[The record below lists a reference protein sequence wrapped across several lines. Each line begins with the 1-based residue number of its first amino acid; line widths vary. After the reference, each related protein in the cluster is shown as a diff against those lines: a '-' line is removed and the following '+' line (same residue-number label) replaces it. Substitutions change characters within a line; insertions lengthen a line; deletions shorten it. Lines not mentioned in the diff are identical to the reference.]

1 MTQPRELHP
10 RLGRLHKGRERWP
23 KLFVAQVLAAAQLA
37 GHRGRSWPARSPAH
51 HLRARRGRGAV
62 AALRAAERQLYGNR
76 GRRVIVKARIVR
88 QGFRG
93 PSAVRAHL
101 SYVKREG
108 VRKDGAPA
116 RMFDAASDD
125 ADLRAFAERARDDR
139 HHFRFVV
146 SPEEATEME
155 DLRAFTRDLVKQM
168 ERDLG
173 TRLDWVAL
181 DHWNTDNP
189 HIHLIVRGT
198 DDRGDTLVIH
208 RDYISHGMRER
219 AAELV
224 TIELGQQSE
233 HEVRRKLAG
242 EVGADRWTRL
252 DATLRRE
259 AQRAESG
266 VLDFRP
272 EVVRPDAAGSEIRTL
287 LLGRLQKLDRM
298 GFARAVGPAQWLL
311 ADEAEPS
318 LRELGIRGDIIRTM
332 QRAFSVR
339 GQERSPTDFA
349 ISDAPIA
356 LEQTVIGRVIE
367 KGLDDELKGS
377 AYLVVDGVDGRA
389 HYLRVPNFD
398 AITDVPEGGIIAV
411 GRAQGR
417 QSDRTIARLAEA
429 LNGIYDPERQRL
441 ELTRA
446 NASDPEALVEA
457 HVRRLEALRRGG
469 RIVER
474 LPDGRWNIPEDYLDR
489 ARAYDARHG
498 AALELEVRTLSRL
511 PLERQV
517 VASGAT
523 WLDRELVKR
532 EKMELAD
539 TGFGREVRTALQQ
552 RVEQLI
558 GCGLAHRLQS
568 RLIFARELLDTLTRR
583 ELADAAAGIARD
595 TGLQYRPLEEG
606 ERVSGI
612 YRRRVDLASGR
623 FALIENQR
631 QFALVP
637 WRPIVERQLGHEV
650 SGVLRAGSV
659 SWNLQR
665 ERGLGI

>member
-1 MTQPRELHP
+1 MEDREFHP
-10 RLGRLHKGRERWP
+10 KLGRLKKSRERLP
-23 KLFVAQVLAAAQLA
+23 KLFVAQVLAAAQRA
-37 GHRGRSWPARSPAH
+37 GHVGGGWPTGSPANH
-51 HLRARRGRGAV
+51 TRAERGRGGVDAW
-62 AALRAAERQLYGNR
+62 RAAERRLYGNR
-76 GRRVIVKARIVR
+76 ARRVIVKARIVR

-93 PSAVRAHL
+93 AGAVRAHL
-101 SYVKREG
+101 SYLKREG
-108 VRKDGAPA
+108 VTRDGTAA

-125 ADLRAFAERARDDR
+125 AELRAFAERTSDDR
-139 HHFRFVV
+139 HHFRFIV
-146 SPEEATEME
+146 SPEDATEME

-173 TRLDWVAL
+173 TQLDWVAL

-189 HIHLIVRGT
+189 HIHLVVRGA
-198 DDRGDTLVIH
+198 DERGDTLVIH

-224 TIELGQQSE
+224 TIELGPHSE
-233 HEVRRKLAG
+233 HQVSRKLAR

-252 DATLRRE
+252 DATLRHI
-259 AQRAESG
+259 AQRTDGGA
-266 VLDFRP
+266 LDFRP
-272 EVVRPDAAGSEIRTL
+272 EVARPETAGSEIRTL
-287 LLGRLQKLDRM
+287 LLGRLQKLERM
-298 GFARAVGPAQWLL
+298 GLARAIGPAQWLL
-311 ADEAEPS
+311 AEEAEPS

-332 QRAFSVR
+332 QRALSAQ

-349 ISDAPIA
+349 ISDAPITS
-356 LEQTVIGRVIE
+356 EQTVIGRVVE

-398 AITDVPEGGIIAV
+398 AITDVPEGGVVAV

-429 LNGIYDPERQRL
+429 LNGIYDPERHRL

-446 NASDPEALVEA
+446 NASDPEAWVEA

-532 EKMELAD
+532 ETTELAE
-539 TGFGREVRTALQQ
+539 TGFGAEVRIALEQ
-552 RVEQLI
+552 RTEQLI
-558 GCGLAHRLQS
+558 GRGLARRRQS
-568 RLIFARELLDTLTRR
+568 QVIFARKLLDTLTRR
-583 ELADAAAGIARD
+583 ELADAAARIARD
-595 TGLQYRPLEEG
+595 TGLEYRPIEEG
-606 ERVSGI
+606 GGVSGI
-612 YRRRVDLASGR
+612 YRRPVDLASGR
-623 FALIENQR
+623 FALIEDGR
-631 QFALVP
+631 QFVLVP
-637 WRPIVERQLGHEV
+637 WRPIVERQLGRAV
-650 SGVLRAGSV
+650 SGVLHGGSI
-659 SWNLQR
+659 SWNLRR